1 MIDLAL
7 LVLRLTLGSLLAGH
21 GAQKLF
27 GSFGGPGMEGV
38 KGMMKSMKLEPP
50 EVWANMAGWSEFGGG
65 VLTALGFLNPFGPM
79 GILGSMGMATT
90 TAHAGKPIWV
100 TAGGAELPVTNMA
113 IVTALMLAG
122 PGKYSLDEAL
132 GIRLPRWMHI
142 VALLATLAGVAYGTL
157 TQRSNASQ
165 PAQPSEQQDTNA

>member
-27 GSFGGPGMEGV
+27 GSFGGPGMEGT
-38 KGMMKSMKLEPP
+38 KGMMGKMNLEPR
-50 EVWANMAGWSEFGGG
+50 EAWAGLAGGSEFGGG

-79 GILGSMGMATT
+79 GVLGAMGMAST
-90 TAHAGKPIWV
+90 TAHAGKPIWG
-100 TAGGAELPVTNMA
+100 TAGGPELPVTNMSIA
-113 IVTALMLAG
+113 VALMLAG

-132 GIRLPRWMHI
+132 GIKLPRWLHI
-142 VALLATLAGVAYGTL
+142 VALLATLAGIGYGTM
-157 TQRSNASQ
+157 THRAGAAQT
-165 PAQPSEQQDTNA
+165 AQPSEQG

>member
-1 MIDLAL
+1 MLDLAL

-38 KGMMKSMKLEPP
+38 KGMMKAMKLEPP
-50 EVWANMAGWSEFGGG
+50 EVWASLAGWSEFGGG

-79 GILGSMGMATT
+79 GVLGSMGMAST

-113 IVTALMLAG
+113 IVTALILAG

-132 GIRLPRWMHI
+132 GIKLPRWLHI
-142 VALLATLAGVAYGTL
+142 VALLATLGSIAYGTM
-157 TQRSNASQ
+157 THRAGA
-165 PAQPSEQQDTNA
+165 AQPTQTSGE

>member
-27 GSFGGPGMEGV
+27 GAFGGPGMEGV
-38 KGMMKSMKLEPP
+38 KGMMKAMKLEPP
-50 EVWANMAGWSEFGGG
+50 EIWASLAGWSEFGGG
-65 VLTALGFLNPFGPM
+65 VLTALGFLNPFGPAS
-79 GILGSMGMATT
+79 IVGSMGMATT

-113 IVTALMLAG
+113 IVAALMLAG

-132 GIRLPRWMHI
+132 GIKFPRWLHI
-142 VALLATLAGVAYGTL
+142 VALFTTFAGIAYGTMTHRSATSQT
-157 TQRSNASQ
+157 TQTSG
-165 PAQPSEQQDTNA
+165 E